1 MKNNLFIGAMMIISC
16 LLVQNAQAQLTVTEN
31 GNVGIHTDTPLSY
44 LSVGGS
50 GISNAKVFVRG
61 SGVEDVE
68 QFGLVSYLTWG
79 TATNRKYAIYGYSEA
94 SDGNMIGVKGEA
106 TSLGTSSTSA
116 TFGVYGLA
124 DGANSGRNYGVYG
137 LLKAGTF
144 NGTGIYGTNST
155 TVPTISAR
163 YAGYFYGN
171 TYVNGTLY
179 STSGFQSSDA
189 RLKTNITDIKSDALI
204 KIKELHPVQ
213 FQWQQVEDISIE
225 DSKIIKTP
233 HFSEDVDFNQKHYGF
248 IAQDVQKLFP
258 DLVKEDG
265 SGYLSV
271 NYVELI
277 PLLVNAIQE
286 LSAEVEMLKAQQQR

>member
-1 MKNNLFIGAMMIISC
+1 MKYNLFFGAMLFISC
-16 LLVQNAQAQLTVTEN
+16 SLVQNVHAQLTVTEN

-179 STSGFQSSDA
+179 CTSVYQSSDA
-189 RLKTNITDIKSDALI
+189 RLKTNIADIKSDAIL
-204 KIKELHPVQ
+204 KIRELHPVQ
-213 FQWQQVEDISIE
+213 FQWQQVADISADDKE
-225 DSKIIKTP
+225 NNKSP
-233 HFSEDVDFNQKHYGF
+233 HFSEDVNFDQKHYGF
-248 IAQDVQKLFP
+248 IAQDIQKIFP
-258 DLVKEDG
+258 DMVNEDG
-265 SGYLSV
+265 SGYLGV

-277 PLLVNAIQE
+277 PLLVKAIQD
-286 LSAEVEMLKAQQQR
+286 LSAEVETLKAQQQR